1 MGHGSDV
8 WGTTWQTLCKKYI
21 EKILHN
27 QVTKIQSK
35 DNLQCFELFVSKL
48 IATTGSGQ
56 VLFNY
61 GESIII
67 MTDCKMSNSFKQEK
81 SFLCHVYSK
90 CQFGDL
96 MLSYHTF

>member
-8 WGTTWQTLCKKYI
+8 SGTTRQTLCKKYI

-27 QVTKIQSK
+27 QVTKTQSK
-35 DNLQCFELFVSKL
+35 DNLQCFEIFVSKL

-61 GESIII
+61 GASTII
-67 MTDCKMSNSFKQEK
+67 MTDCKCRILSSRKNPSF
-81 SFLCHVYSK
+81 V
-90 CQFGDL
+90 
-96 MLSYHTF
+96 TFIPSVNLEI